1 MAEPKRGERGQVI
14 VLFTLALA
22 ALLLFVGLAVDG
34 GYALVQRRA
43 VQNAADFA
51 AIAGTRIVGESLTGK
66 PVGAGTDA
74 NVLSA
79 IQSILA
85 ANNGLLEDARYV
97 SATGASLGSVG
108 GGSIPSGSQGVVV
121 NANVTWRPFFLGIIG
136 VSGWT
141 AGAGATAISPGVSSG
156 GVMPVGIQDSAFNA
170 LPLCTHL
177 EDLSLCDS
185 SHLTPGT
192 LNLPGGFGWLKFG
205 AAGKCTGFGLG
216 MIDDGCA
223 SSQGFLQNEVGPPA
237 NSYGCCTD
245 VTLTTD
251 TPGDWRRIGNMTGN
265 KPADLSF
272 YVQHQVVVWVPI
284 WDYAGGTGANGWYHI
299 VGFGAIIFDGLD
311 TQHGKWLTGVRVSG
325 IGNTPNASQLGA
337 TGKVELMR

>member
-1 MAEPKRGERGQVI
+1 MPTPRRLHERGQMV
-14 VLFTLALA
+14 VLFALSLVV
-22 ALLLFVGLAVDG
+22 LLLCVGLVVDV
-34 GYALVQRRA
+34 GYALAQRRA
-43 VQNAADFA
+43 TQNAADFA
-51 AIAGTRIVGESLTGK
+51 ALAGTRVVGEALTGQ

-74 NVLSA
+74 NVRGA
-79 IQSILA
+79 IQSIVT
-85 ANNGLLEDARYV
+85 ANGGHLISATYV
-97 SATGASLGSVG
+97 SATGAALGNVG
-108 GGSIPSGSQGVVV
+108 SGSIPVGAQGVSV
-121 NANVTWRPFFLGIIG
+121 NVDAAWRPFFLGVIG

-141 AGAGATAISPGVSSG
+141 AGAGAAALSPGITSA
-156 GVMPVGIQDSAFNA
+156 GVMPVGINDAAFNA
-170 LPLCTHL
+170 LPVCAHP
-177 EDLSLCDS
+177 DDVSQCDS

-205 AAGKCTGFGLG
+205 AVGKCAGFGLG
-216 MIDDGCA
+216 MILDGCE
-223 SSQGFLQNEVGPPA
+223 SSQGFLQKEVGPPA

-245 VTLTTD
+245 ITLTPD
-251 TPGDWRRIGNMTGN
+251 SARFIGNMTGN

-284 WDYAGGTGANGWYHI
+284 WDYAVGNGANGAYHI

-337 TGKVELMR
+337 TGKVELVR

>member
-1 MAEPKRGERGQVI
+1 MSHPNGRQRGQVI
-14 VLFTLALA
+14 VLFTLSLA

-51 AIAGTRIVGESLTGK
+51 ALAGTRIVGESLTGK
-66 PVGAGTDA
+66 PAGAGTDA
-74 NVLSA
+74 NVHGA

-85 ANNGLLEDARYV
+85 ANQGQLADARYV
-97 SATGASLGSVG
+97 SATGVPLGSVG
-108 GGSIPSGSQGVVV
+108 NGSIPVGAQGIVV
-121 NANVTWRPFFLGIIG
+121 NVDLTWQPFFLGIIG

-141 AGAGATAISPGVSSG
+141 ASADATAVSPGIASA
-156 GVMPVGIQDSAFNA
+156 GVMPVGVNDSAFNA
-170 LPLCTHL
+170 LPLCEHP

-205 AAGKCTGFGLG
+205 AAGKCSGFGLG
-216 MIDDGCA
+216 MIVDGCE
-223 SSQGFLQNEVGPPA
+223 SSQGFLQKEVGPPA

-251 TPGDWRRIGNMTGN
+251 TPG
-265 KPADLSF
+265 
-272 YVQHQVVVWVPI
+272 
-284 WDYAGGTGANGWYHI
+284 TGAGS
-299 VGFGAIIFDGLD
+299 A
-311 TQHGKWLTGVRVSG
+311 
-325 IGNTPNASQLGA
+325 A
-337 TGKVELMR
+337 